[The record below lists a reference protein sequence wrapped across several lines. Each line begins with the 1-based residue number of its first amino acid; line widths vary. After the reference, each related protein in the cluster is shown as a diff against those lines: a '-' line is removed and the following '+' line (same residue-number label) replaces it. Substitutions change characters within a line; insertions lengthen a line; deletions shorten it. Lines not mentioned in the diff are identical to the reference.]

1 MLLEL
6 MVEDQRRS
14 RRWGRRKSNARI
26 AARTRMIVTQR
37 FGAALLM
44 CIRVPQSIGAAAA
57 AILDLCGTLAPM
69 VNRYLLSDLA
79 VCAEL
84 SMAYRP
90 LRRLQ
95 RSCQS
100 CRCK

>member
-6 MVEDQRRS
+6 MSKTRRAFAAL
-14 RRWGRRKSNARI
+14 GRRKSNQGSR
-26 AARTRMIVTQR
+26 RETRMIVNAA

-84 SMAYRP
+84 SMATGP
-90 LRRLQ
+90 CAATTFMSILPM
-95 RSCQS
+95 
-100 CRCK
+100 